1 MGGGGRSRPFIGTV
15 VSALYCR
22 GCLFPA
28 SDAYQAGAS
37 SAPKQFK
44 CHVSAQLLELQALA
58 TRDVQRVD
66 SPRSGDLVSWFV
78 KLHRKSEFSLAQLHQ
93 TTNHSSYHSQT
104 SANLQ

>member
-1 MGGGGRSRPFIGTV
+1 MGGGGRSRRSISTV

-22 GCLFPA
+22 GYLFPA
-28 SDAYQAGAS
+28 GDAYQATAS

-44 CHVSAQLLELQALA
+44 RHVLGQLVGLQTLA
-58 TRDVQRVD
+58 TRDAQRVD
-66 SPRSGDLVSWFV
+66 SPRSGDLVGWFA
-78 KLHRKSEFSLAQLHQ
+78 KLHRKFEFSLAQLHQ